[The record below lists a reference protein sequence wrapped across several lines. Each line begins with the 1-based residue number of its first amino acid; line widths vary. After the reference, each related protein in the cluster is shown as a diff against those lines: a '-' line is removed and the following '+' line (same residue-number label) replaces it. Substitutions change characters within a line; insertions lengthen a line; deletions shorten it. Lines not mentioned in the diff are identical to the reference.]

1 MPQAHLTAST
11 AALVQNVRSFTV
23 SQDHLS
29 QEPVLLPVLIPDR
42 RRSSL
47 TAGSPRQ
54 DQLPGSGTA
63 AVRRS
68 LPVQSVPAVPESG
81 PLPEQPAEPV
91 LPDLPEQSPWTDY
104 KLSLIHI

>member
-23 SQDHLS
+23 PQDHLS

-54 DQLPGSGTA
+54 DQLPSSGTA

-68 LPVQSVPAVPESG
+68 LPVRSVPALSLPAVPESG
-81 PLPEQPAEPV
+81 LITDMRG
-91 LPDLPEQSPWTDY
+91 LDLFG
-104 KLSLIHI
+104 LARL